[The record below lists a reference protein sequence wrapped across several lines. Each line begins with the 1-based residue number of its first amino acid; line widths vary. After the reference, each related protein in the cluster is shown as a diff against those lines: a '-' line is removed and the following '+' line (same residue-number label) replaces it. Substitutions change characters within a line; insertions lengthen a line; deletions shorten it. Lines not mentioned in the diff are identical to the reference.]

1 MVRLP
6 LPQRFISSKSTT
18 PIQQSRNPSPLRSP
32 MESTL
37 TLKVNVIKGRDLAAK
52 DRGGTSDPYLVVSL
66 GSARESTPTI
76 SKTLNPDWNVTFELP
91 PKWYTLESKRRRGK
105 KKESIVSGQILIQFS
120 LVDTANLGAN
130 PADTYRKF
138 RSIVCAAEEED
149 DAALDSVDQDEN
161 DKDEETSDETD
172 DP

>member
-1 MVRLP
+1 MLF
-6 LPQRFISSKSTT
+6 Q
-18 PIQQSRNPSPLRSP
+18 
-32 MESTL
+32 
-37 TLKVNVIKGRDLAAK
+37 
-52 DRGGTSDPYLVVSL
+52 
-66 GSARESTPTI
+66 
-76 SKTLNPDWNVTFELP
+76 

-120 LVDTANLGAN
+120 LLDTANPGAN

-149 DAALDSVDQDEN
+149 DTALESVDQDEN

-172 DP
+172 DPTKPEIVEKRRRRLRIARLKRKSLAARAYQFSGASNGVQGVIFLEISRISNLPPERNSKQYC

>member
-1 MVRLP
+1 MVQAPYCGLKLRLY
-6 LPQRFISSKSTT
+6 Q
-18 PIQQSRNPSPLRSP
+18 
-32 MESTL
+32 
-37 TLKVNVIKGRDLAAK
+37 
-52 DRGGTSDPYLVVSL
+52 
-66 GSARESTPTI
+66 
-76 SKTLNPDWNVTFELP
+76 

-172 DP
+172 DPTKPEIVEKRRRRLRIARLKRKSLAARAYQFSGASNGVQGVIFLEINKITNLPPERNSKQYC